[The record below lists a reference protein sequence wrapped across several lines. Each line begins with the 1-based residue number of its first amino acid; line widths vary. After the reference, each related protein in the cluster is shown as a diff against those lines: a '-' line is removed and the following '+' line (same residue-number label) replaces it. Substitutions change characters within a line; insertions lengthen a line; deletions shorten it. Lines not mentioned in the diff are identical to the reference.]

1 MNAFLAIGLFFF
13 VSIGIFLLLVFRG
26 SSGSKQPP
34 TPPPVVCS
42 PPPPPTVED
51 SIDTLEDYCGITAAD
66 RRARIASRISRI
78 GGTFQTSTDVQNST
92 VDTITPNPK
101 KATKL

>member
-42 PPPPPTVED
+42 PPPPTVED
-51 SIDTLEDYCGITAAD
+51 SIDTLENYCGITEAD

-78 GGTFQTSTDVQNST
+78 GGTFQTATDVQNST
-92 VDTITPNPK
+92 VDPTTATIKRTAK
-101 KATKL
+101 S